1 MFTVILEKNLLFYL
15 MAAVGAIGIIGKLVF
30 SATIRRLTKAAENM
44 SKSEHRLMKLIRA
57 KYEHASMVSDKVQ
70 NVDAFV
76 DKYLFEYKAW
86 GLKLHTW
93 RQLEKQMIWLSGV
106 VAAVG
111 AAGSYGAAG
120 VDGPLRYYAAAGIA
134 EMIILYLLYQWGD
147 EAHAWNMIHTYIVDY
162 LENVCAHRM
171 AKLYHNPAQGGAQ
184 ELETEAPRQPIFSA
198 NMDEPVREPR
208 GSYYELPRDEGIQ
221 FTEGRKR
228 DNPDGRLT
236 GSAQDIGR
244 LNGSAQDMG
253 RLGGAGQ
260 DMSRLGGAGQDMGR
274 LAGAGQDMGRLG
286 GAGQDMGRLAGSAQD
301 MRRPEAAVPDAIHSA
316 QKGFADQ
323 KNFAGQEKL
332 REQEEKRSSAV
343 SREQR
348 REAAREKVREAVIGT
363 DNAKKMDESA
373 LAIQLDEARKN
384 MEKDS
389 EERKVIIREILEQ
402 YLA

>member
-1 MFTVILEKNLLFYL
+1 MTVHFQEGRGFFMFTVILEKNLLFYL

-30 SATIRRLTKAAENM
+30 GSAIRRLAKAAENM
-44 SKSEHRLMKLIRA
+44 SKSEHCLMKLIRA

-76 DKYLFEYKAW
+76 DKYLFEYKTW

-106 VAAVG
+106 IAAVG

-120 VDGPLRYYAAAGIA
+120 IDGALRYYAAAGIA
-134 EMIILYLLYQWGD
+134 EMILLYLLYQWGD
-147 EAHAWNMIHTYIVDY
+147 EAHTWNMIHTYIVDY

-171 AKLYHNPAQGGAQ
+171 SKLYHNPAQGGAQ
-184 ELETEAPRQPIFSA
+184 ELEAGMPGQPVFAA
-198 NMDEPVREPR
+198 NADEPMRER
-208 GSYYELPRDEGIQ
+208 KGSYYELPREDGIL
-221 FTEGRKR
+221 FTGGRKR
-228 DNPDGRLT
+228 EDPDG
-236 GSAQDIGR
+236 GFPG
-244 LNGSAQDMG
+244 N
-253 RLGGAGQ
+253 
-260 DMSRLGGAGQDMGR
+260 
-274 LAGAGQDMGRLG
+274 
-286 GAGQDMGRLAGSAQD
+286 
-301 MRRPEAAVPDAIHSA
+301 A
-316 QKGFADQ
+316 QKGFTDQ
-323 KNFAGQEKL
+323 KYFAGQEKL
-332 REQEEKRSSAV
+332 REQDEKRSSAA

-363 DNAKKMDESA
+363 DNTKKMDESA